1 MFSAV
6 GEWRRY
12 EGKFV
17 VFFKFL
23 TTSNHKGNTLR
34 MPAAPL
40 PPPLLVVTAT
50 LAGCLPPPAP
60 TSVPLS
66 YVITCGVSQL
76 NRPARV
82 GLTFGSH
89 HRVPA
94 PANTRIPAEMRAAS
108 LYLREL
114 WGIQRG
120 LEKTDESSLHSS
132 GLPVCLLLPVCVCVC
147 VNVHPAWTLSLSLSL
162 PIFPS
167 YPVGNVMPH
176 ESPPGLNRP
185 R

>member
-6 GEWRRY
+6 GEWRRC

-40 PPPLLVVTAT
+40 LVVTAT
-50 LAGCLPPPAP
+50 LADCLPPPAP

-132 GLPVCLLLPVCVCVC
+132 GLPVCLLLPVCVCYCVC
-147 VNVHPAWTLSLSLSL
+147 VCVLLCIQRGPSLSLSLSQ
-162 PIFPS
+162 S
-167 YPVGNVMPH
+167 
-176 ESPPGLNRP
+176 SPLTQ
-185 R
+185 